1 MKRIL
6 IVSNMYPS
14 AEKPYS
20 GVFVKNQYECLK
32 TLAEGRAQ
40 VDLFAMPR
48 KFTGPIGTIAKYVA
62 AVLRFLPRFFVR
74 YDVIHV
80 HYFVPLFFVAWV
92 YGLLRPRTRIV
103 VTFHGT
109 DASVKLRKPVMRE
122 LARRVIRRADVVI
135 AVGGDLANDLEE
147 NLGRGADVVLP
158 AGVDRSM
165 FFREPDAGKRW
176 DFVFV
181 GSFLERKGVL
191 EFLAVAERFGN
202 GRRFC
207 AVGSGPLH
215 GVIADRRDPVI
226 DIMANLSQVEIRGVM
241 NRSRFLL
248 FPSHQEAYG
257 LVVTE
262 AMYCGTPPIVSP
274 IESLAG
280 RVDHGRNGLV
290 STGMAAEDF
299 VTAARRADNLSE
311 AEYAAMSAA
320 AEASGAEAALEA
332 VCRRLLAIYG
342 VSD

>member
-32 TLAEGRAQ
+32 SLAAGQAR

-48 KFTGPIGTIAKYVA
+48 KFTGPIGTMAKYIA
-62 AVLRFLPRFFVR
+62 AGFRFLPRFFVR

-80 HYFVPLFFVAWV
+80 HYFVPLFFLAWI
-92 YGLLRPRTRIV
+92 YGILRPRTRIV

-109 DASVKLRKPVMRE
+109 DASVKIRKPFMRE
-122 LARRVIRRADVVI
+122 LARRAIRRADVVI
-135 AVGGDLANDLEE
+135 AVGGDLADRLDES
-147 NLGRGADVVLP
+147 LGRGADVVLP

-165 FFREPDAGKRW
+165 FFREPETATRW

-191 EFLAVAERFGN
+191 EFLAVAERLGSK
-202 GRRFC
+202 RRFC
-207 AVGSGPLH
+207 AVGSGPLDS
-215 GVIADRRDPVI
+215 VIAAHRDPAI
-226 DIMANLSQVEIRGVM
+226 DLLANLTQAEIRGVL
-241 NRSRFLL
+241 NQSRFLL

-290 STGMAAEDF
+290 SAGMAAEDF
-299 VTAARRADNLSE
+299 VAAARRADSLSE
-311 AEYAAMSAA
+311 QEYAAMSAA
-320 AEASGAEAALEA
+320 AEASAADASLEA

>member
-48 KFTGPIGTIAKYVA
+48 KFTGPVGTIAKYVA
-62 AVLRFLPRFFVR
+62 AVLRFLPRFFAR

-109 DASVKLRKPVMRE
+109 DASVKLRKPLMRG
-122 LARRVIRRADVVI
+122 LARRAIRRADVVI
-135 AVGGDLANDLEE
+135 AVGEDLADNLEQ
-147 NLGRGADVVLP
+147 NLGRGADFVLP

-165 FFREPDAGKRW
+165 FYREPGAAKRW

-181 GSFLERKGVL
+181 GSFLERKGLL
-191 EFLAVAERFGN
+191 EFLAVAEGFGN
-202 GRRFC
+202 DRRFC
-207 AVGSGPLH
+207 AVGSGPLES
-215 GVIADRRDPVI
+215 VIAAHREPEVEVQ
-226 DIMANLSQVEIRGVM
+226 ANLTQDEIRGVM
-241 NRSRFLL
+241 NQSRFLL

-280 RVDHGRNGLV
+280 RVDHGRNGFV
-290 STGMAAEDF
+290 SAGMAADDF
-299 VTAARRADNLSE
+299 VAAARVADGLSE
-311 AEYAAMSAA
+311 REYAAMSAA
-320 AEASGAEAALEA
+320 AEASGAEAALES